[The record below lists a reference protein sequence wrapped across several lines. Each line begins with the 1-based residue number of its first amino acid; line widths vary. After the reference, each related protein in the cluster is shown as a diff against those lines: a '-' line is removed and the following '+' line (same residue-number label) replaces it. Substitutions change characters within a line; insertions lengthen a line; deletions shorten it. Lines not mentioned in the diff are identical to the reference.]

1 MNYNNN
7 HYYNDKSY
15 YYNQMYYKDY
25 NNTHS
30 NYNNYDNQTNQRKGY
45 KNDRLYVYNTYKTYN
60 TYNTFNLTNEKPIE
74 SIKNQENKVSITNQN
89 LEEKVG
95 INMEIGT
102 NKIKSQIKSFNLY
115 LRNDKSNKLT
125 DKDFHN
131 KNENYSINDLLSDE
145 LIIEKDVAENN
156 YYKTYDKVE
165 TLTEYRKKIIHIK
178 KIEDIK
184 DYFTFFKT
192 TSILKLA
199 LEFSIILF
207 LEGYYPSWENNISG
221 GMVTINIKTKDLEY
235 YWNYVSYNFLKN
247 YSEFSPKEDIIGMI
261 LVCKNNFKS
270 EIQFWIKKFD
280 EDTKERV
287 FKSLNKLFDSN
298 IEEHL
303 YCKKFFN

>member
-15 YYNQMYYKDY
+15 YYNQKYYKDY

-30 NYNNYDNQTNQRKGY
+30 NYYNYDNQTNQRKGN
-45 KNDRLYVYNTYKTYN
+45 KNDKLYVYNTYKTYN
-60 TYNTFNLTNEKPIE
+60 TYNTFNLTNEKPIESIE

-165 TLTEYRKKIIHIK
+165 TLTEYRKKSFTLK
-178 KIEDIK
+178 K
-184 DYFTFFKT
+184 
-192 TSILKLA
+192 LK
-199 LEFSIILF
+199 I
-207 LEGYYPSWENNISG
+207 
-221 GMVTINIKTKDLEY
+221 
-235 YWNYVSYNFLKN
+235 
-247 YSEFSPKEDIIGMI
+247 
-261 LVCKNNFKS
+261 
-270 EIQFWIKKFD
+270 
-280 EDTKERV
+280 
-287 FKSLNKLFDSN
+287 
-298 IEEHL
+298 
-303 YCKKFFN
+303 